1 MSHSAGRADVAYCGD
16 SLMGVSIAIA
26 VVQILV
32 VAARFYARYVQRVAY
47 AVDDYL
53 IIPSLIASLGQSAL
67 YIVLLKIGGLGY
79 HLEYVMQT
87 PEKLVNLQKVTFLS
101 EPSLM
106 RPLIR
111 FQGLVANQILDFP
124 FTVTPAKI
132 SILLFYIRIF
142 STPKFRTIAYTVGF
156 IVLGHGIGVFFAA
169 IFQCAPVQYA
179 WDKTIPGGSC
189 FDQQAFYRYV
199 SPPNIL
205 TDVLILVMPLPF
217 VWKLQTRMTQKL
229 ALTGVFILG
238 GMGTVASVLRM
249 TIFFQENALTDPTWA
264 SVNLGIWTVIEA
276 GIIIISACLPSI
288 WPLIVRILPRKLM
301 SKHSSKTR
309 GQRYTASNVK
319 AKVGDG
325 FSRLGEN
332 ITGETDKWPL
342 GMNPSH
348 DSPSTSIHGQVLAKG
363 ESISLRSL
371 DETRREPRYS

>member
-1 MSHSAGRADVAYCGD
+1 MSESSGNKDAAYCGD
-16 SLMGVSIAIA
+16 SLMGVSIAIG

-32 VAARFYARYVQRVAY
+32 VAARFYARYLQRVAC

-87 PEKLVNLQKVTFLS
+87 PEKLVNLQK
-101 EPSLM
+101 
-106 RPLIR
+106 
-111 FQGLVANQILDFP
+111 GLVANQILDFP

-142 STPKFRTIAYTVGF
+142 STPKFRMIAYAAGF

-169 IFQCAPVQYA
+169 IFQCSPVQYA
-179 WDKTIPGGSC
+179 WDKTIEGGSC

-217 VWKLQTRMTQKL
+217 VWKLHTRMTQKL
-229 ALTGVFILG
+229 ALTGVFLLG
-238 GMGTVASVLRM
+238 GLGTVASILRM

-264 SVNLGIWTVIEA
+264 SVNLGIWTVLEA

-288 WPLIVRILPRKLM
+288 WPLIVRILPRKLV

-309 GQRYTASNVK
+309 GHRYTASNVK
-319 AKVGDG
+319 AKIGDG

-332 ITGETDKWPL
+332 VTGETDKWPL
-342 GMNPSH
+342 DVNPLH
-348 DSPSTSIHGQVLAKG
+348 ESPLVSIHGQGLVKG
-363 ESISLRSL
+363 DSISLQSL
-371 DETRREPRYS
+371 NGTRQEPRYSWVMIRPRG

>member
-1 MSHSAGRADVAYCGD
+1 MSESSGNTDVAYCGD
-16 SLMGVSIAIA
+16 SLMGVSIAIG

-32 VAARFYARYVQRVAY
+32 VAARFYARYLQRVAC

-53 IIPSLIASLGQSAL
+53 IIPSLVALPMHTASCL
-67 YIVLLKIGGLGY
+67 
-79 HLEYVMQT
+79 T
-87 PEKLVNLQKVTFLS
+87 PPRN
-101 EPSLM
+101 SLIFKRWHYLRASSR
-106 RPLIR
+106 RPLTR

-142 STPKFRTIAYTVGF
+142 STPKFRMIAYAVGF

-169 IFQCAPVQYA
+169 IFQCSPVQYA
-179 WDKTIPGGSC
+179 WDKTIEGGSC

-217 VWKLQTRMTQKL
+217 VWKLHTRMTQKL
-229 ALTGVFILG
+229 ALTGVFLLG
-238 GMGTVASVLRM
+238 GLGTVASILRM

-264 SVNLGIWTVIEA
+264 SVNLGIWTVLEA

-288 WPLIVRILPRKLM
+288 WPLIVRILPRKLV

-309 GQRYTASNVK
+309 GHRYTASNVK

-332 ITGETDKWPL
+332 VTGETDKWPL
-342 GMNPSH
+342 DVNPLHESQLA
-348 DSPSTSIHGQVLAKG
+348 SIHDQGLVKG
-363 ESISLRSL
+363 DSISLRSL
-371 DETRREPRYS
+371 NGSRQEPRYS